1 MIAGLIVSLMT
12 FQSQTDVRTYITEGY
27 ALTGI
32 SRGGRNPVSVDPIQ
46 YRLVRDDILVPLDG
60 QTIPLAD
67 GRTATWKKV
76 KAGSTGGF
84 NGRDIQAGYLFAAVE
99 MLRPKTVLFEIS
111 GNGMAYVNGQPHAGD
126 PYGYG
131 YHRFPAILR
140 QGFNSVIVTSG
151 RGELKISYV
160 PLTGPTIDT
169 ADPTLPD
176 LVSGQGQSLLA
187 GVTVIN
193 SGQTPLRAALR
204 ASLGGGSAT
213 TPPITVPPLSTRKC
227 PVSFT
232 STGKEPSD
240 GAKLK
245 VDLLD
250 AESKQSL
257 SSAEFAL
264 RVRKPGET
272 RKVTFISEI
281 DGSVQYYALNP
292 SKKPGK
298 DNALILSVHGAS
310 VEAIGQADAYAAK
323 DWANLIAPTNRRP
336 YGFDWEDW
344 GRLDA
349 LEVLAL
355 AKKTY
360 PHDPQ
365 RIVLTGHS
373 MGGHGTW
380 HLGVTFPDLF
390 AAIAPSAGWSSFFSY
405 GGSRRIEPAEPVA
418 AVMARAMNPSDT
430 LSLTRNTLLEQVYI
444 LHGDADD
451 NVPVTEARLMRDNLA
466 KFHPRLQYF
475 EQPGA
480 GHWWSIDQG
489 PGYGAACVDWKPIM
503 DMFKVARLPLEKDL
517 NEIEF
522 VTANPAVSGRCHWVT
537 IEQQEKA
544 MAFSR
549 VVLKRT
555 GTSVSGQTENVALL
569 SLSGKFDQAVLDG
582 QTIRLNAASRVY
594 LKKQNG
600 VWNQVKSLP
609 AGEKSSQ
616 RSGPFKQAMQKRMVF
631 VYGTGGTAGEADWAF
646 NKARFDAEQWQYRGN
661 GAVDVVPD
669 TADPKTYAGRNV
681 ILYGN
686 ADTNKW
692 WTAVLK
698 GCPIQVRNGAL
709 TVGAKTLRLN
719 DLGCLFVYPRAG
731 SKENLVGVYAGTG
744 TRGMRSLDRL
754 PVFSAGV
761 AYPDWMV
768 VSPEIYVKGMDGILG
783 AGYFGNDW
791 KIETGETAWR

>member
-1 MIAGLIVSLMT
+1 MT
-12 FQSQTDVRTYITEGY
+12 LQNQAEVRTFVTEGF
-27 ALTGI
+27 ALSGI
-32 SRGGRNPVSVDPIQ
+32 SRGGRNPVSVDPVQ
-46 YRLVRDDILVPLDG
+46 YRFVRDDILVPLEG

-76 KAGSTGGF
+76 KAGPSGGF
-84 NGRDIQAGYLFAAVE
+84 SGRDIQAGYLFTAVE
-99 MLRPKTVLFEIS
+99 MLRPKTVLFEIT

-131 YHRFPAILR
+131 YFRFPAVLR
-140 QGFNSVIVTSG
+140 QGFNSVVVTAG
-151 RGELKISYV
+151 RGEMKIAYT
-160 PLTGPTIDT
+160 PLDGPMIDPG
-169 ADPTLPD
+169 DPTLPD
-176 LVSGQGQSLLA
+176 LVAGRRQSLLA
-187 GVTVIN
+187 GVTVVN
-193 SGQTPLRAALR
+193 SRQAPLKAVLR
-204 ASLGGGSAT
+204 ASLGGSPST
-213 TPPITVPPLSTRKC
+213 SPSITVPPLSTRKC
-227 PVSFT
+227 PVSFN
-232 STGKEPSD
+232 STGKEPSE

-245 VDLLD
+245 VDLID
-250 AESKQSL
+250 ADSEQTL
-257 SSAEFAL
+257 SSAEFSL
-264 RVRKPGET
+264 RVRKSGET
-272 RKVTFISEI
+272 RKVTFISGI

-323 DWANLIAPTNRRP
+323 DWANLVAPTNRRP

-349 LEVLAL
+349 LEVLDQ

-365 RIVLTGHS
+365 RVVLTGHS

-405 GGSRRIEPAEPVA
+405 GGSRRIEPTEPVA
-418 AVMARAMNPSDT
+418 AVMSRAMNPSDT
-430 LSLTRNTLLEQVYI
+430 LSLTRNTLLQQVYI

-451 NVPVTEARLMRDNLA
+451 NVPVTEARLMRDNLS

-503 DMFKVARLPLEKDL
+503 DMFKEARLPLDKDL

-522 VTANPAVSGRCHWVT
+522 VTANPAVSGRYYWLT
-537 IEQQEKA
+537 IEQQEKP

-549 VVLKRT
+549 VVLRRS
-555 GTSVSGQTENVALL
+555 GTSVSGQTENVACL
-569 SLSGKFDQAVLDG
+569 SLDGKFNQATLDG
-582 QTIRLNAASRVY
+582 HTIRLIADSKVY

-600 VWNQVKSLP
+600 VWTQVKSLLP
-609 AGEKSSQ
+609 GEKSSL
-616 RSGPFKQAMQKRMVF
+616 RSGPFKQALQKRMVF
-631 VYGTGGTAGEADWAF
+631 VYGTGGSAEESDWAF

-669 TADPKTYAGRNV
+669 TADPKAFLGRNV

-692 WTAVLK
+692 WATVLK
-698 GCPIQVRNGAL
+698 GCPVRVRKDSL
-709 TVGAKTLRLN
+709 SIGAKTLYLN
-719 DLGCLFVYPRAG
+719 ELGCLFVYPRSG
-731 SKENLVGVYAGTG
+731 SKDNLVGVYSGTG
-744 TRGMRSLDRL
+744 PRGMRSLDRL

-768 VSPEIYVKGMDGILG
+768 VSPDIYIKGMDGIRG

-791 KIETGETAWR
+791 KVETGESAWR